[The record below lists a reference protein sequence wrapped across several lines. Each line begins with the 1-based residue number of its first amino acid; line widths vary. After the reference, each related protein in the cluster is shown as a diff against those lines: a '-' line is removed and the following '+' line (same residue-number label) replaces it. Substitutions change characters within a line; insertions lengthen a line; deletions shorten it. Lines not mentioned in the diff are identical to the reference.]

1 MSETTM
7 DEDGVVRGEPLER
20 TIAHLLD
27 GRVDALLTRAAGLTP
42 DRIAL
47 RCGAVALTFAELDRL
62 ATRCAAVLRTLT
74 GGPDQVVALAGVLDP
89 VFAVGF
95 FGIARADNISAL
107 VNPLL
112 REDGLIH
119 ALATVGAGTVVATP
133 EMYRRIRPV
142 RHRLPGLIHLVLTHR
157 DEEAKDDP
165 GVSTLWE
172 LIDATTTTAPT
183 PVGSPDAVACLQ
195 LTSGTSG
202 PAKAVQLT
210 HRNLTVN
217 AAQTV
222 YGHRL
227 TGDSVLF
234 NYLPTFHLMHLT
246 IGLAATATHVLC
258 TEPDLAEAVRV
269 ADACGAT
276 HLYSLP
282 VRLSRLA
289 VEPRLPMM
297 RIRSLH
303 AVLSG
308 GSAMPESATNT
319 LSDHFGVPV
328 VQGYGLAETS
338 PSTHLGDLDRP
349 RTGSCGRPVAGT
361 ECRIVDVD
369 TGAVVPTG
377 GKGEVQVRGP
387 QLMRGYL
394 GRERS
399 QDVDADGWFATGDI
413 GRVDQEGHLFLVDR
427 LKDVFKRDNWLV
439 APTTIER
446 ELRRHPA
453 VDDCVVFD
461 YPDEF
466 SGAVA
471 YGLAVVRDDTVRP
484 ADLMAYVN
492 DRLPYYEHL
501 AQVELVDGIPRSA
514 TGKVRRRELRDQT
527 LDRHRIVVVRAG
539 RDPSTQDR
547 TEGEGH
553 VFVFIDRMTVTGD
566 VEEFERALT
575 QISEHMAQQP
585 GFRSHQL
592 YQSADD
598 PKVYVEIAHWQDAA
612 AHRRATGTE
621 GFRTPLQQ
629 VIKNAT
635 VDFSPY
641 ELRSSHGD
649 AVSRS

>member
-1 MSETTM
+1 ME
-7 DEDGVVRGEPLER
+7 EDGVVRGAPLDR
-20 TIAHLLD
+20 TIARLID
-27 GRVDALLTRAAGLTP
+27 GRVDALLTRAVRLAP

-47 RCGAVALTFAELDRL
+47 RCSADALTFAELDRL
-62 ATRCAAVLRTLT
+62 ATRCAAALRALT
-74 GGPDQVVALAGVLDP
+74 GGPNQVVALAGVLDP

-95 FGIARADNISAL
+95 FGIARADNVSAL

-112 REDGLIH
+112 REDGLVH
-119 ALATVGAGTVVATP
+119 ALSTVRAGTVVATP
-133 EMYRRIRPV
+133 EMCRRIRRV
-142 RHRLPGLIHLVLTHR
+142 RHRLPGLTHLVLTHR
-157 DEEAKDDP
+157 DE
-165 GVSTLWE
+165 GVAADRDVPTLRE
-172 LIDATTTTAPT
+172 LIDATTTTTTAPA
-183 PVGSPDAVACLQ
+183 PAGRPDAVACLQ

-227 TGDSVLF
+227 TDDSVLF

-246 IGLAATATHVLC
+246 IGLASTATHVLC
-258 TEPDLAEAVRV
+258 AEPDLAEAVRA

-297 RIRSLH
+297 RISSLR

-308 GSAMPESATNT
+308 GSAMPESAVDT

-349 RTGSCGRPVAGT
+349 RTGSCGRPVPGT

-369 TGAVVPTG
+369 TGAVVLTG

-394 GRERS
+394 GHERS
-399 QDVDADGWFATGDI
+399 RDIDADGWFATGDI
-413 GRVDQEGHLFLVDR
+413 GRCDPDGYLFLVDR

-453 VDDCVVFD
+453 VTDCVVFD
-461 YPDEF
+461 YPDTF

-471 YGLAVVRDDTVRP
+471 YGLAVVRDDATRP

-501 AQVELVDGIPRSA
+501 AQVELVDEIPRSA

-527 LDRHRIVVVRAG
+527 LDRHRNAAVRAD
-539 RDPSTQDR
+539 RSSSLQDR
-547 TEGEGH
+547 AEGEDH
-553 VFVFIDRMTVTGD
+553 VFIFIDRMTVTGD
-566 VEEFERALT
+566 VEEFEQALA
-575 QISEHMAQQP
+575 QISEYMAQQP

-598 PKVYVEIAHWQDAA
+598 PKVYMEIAHWQDAA
-612 AHRRATGTE
+612 AHRQATSTE

-629 VIKNAT
+629 VIKNAR

-649 AVSRS
+649 AASQS